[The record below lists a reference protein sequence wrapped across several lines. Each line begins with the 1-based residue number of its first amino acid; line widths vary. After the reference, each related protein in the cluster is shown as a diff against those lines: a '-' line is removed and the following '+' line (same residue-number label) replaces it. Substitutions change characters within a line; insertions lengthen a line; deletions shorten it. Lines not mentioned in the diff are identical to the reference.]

1 MSSSVPWEVLS
12 ERRLVDNPWLRV
24 FEQRVR
30 LANGVEIEGFH
41 LIDGPEWA
49 AVIAIT
55 QQDEVLFVR
64 QYRHGVG
71 EASLE
76 LPAGVIE
83 RNEDPAVAAA
93 RELKEETGF
102 AVRSLEPLLIMNT
115 EPARHTTRAHFFVAH
130 GAYRVAEARPEATEL
145 IELQPIPTAQI
156 GAALDAG
163 RIRHGIH
170 IAALLFAARRGVLR
184 ID

>member
-12 ERRLVDNPWLRV
+12 ERRVVDNPWLRV
-24 FEQRVR
+24 VEQRVR
-30 LANGVEIEGFH
+30 LANGVEIDGFH

-49 AVIAIT
+49 AVLAIT
-55 QQDEVLFVR
+55 EQNEVLFVR
-64 QYRHGVG
+64 QYRHGAG
-71 EASLE
+71 QPSLE

-83 RNEDPAVAAA
+83 RGEDPALAAA
-93 RELKEETGF
+93 RELTEETGF
-102 AVRSLEPLLIMNT
+102 AVRSVEPLLVMNT
-115 EPARHTTRAHFFVAH
+115 EPARHTTRAHFFVGR
-130 GAYRVAEARPEATEL
+130 GAYRAAEARPEATEL
-145 IELQPIPTAQI
+145 IELDLIPAADI

-163 RIRHGIH
+163 HIRHGIH